1 MRQPAIALSA
11 LALAFLVVPFG
22 PASAQSPAAPAPA
35 AAIDQPIGKVAALD
49 GSATIERKAVVATL
63 ASAATGPINAKIGDF
78 VYIGDILQTATASKL
93 GVVFTDGTALNML
106 ASARMELNEFVYQPD
121 GKWNSSMFN
130 AVKGTF
136 TFIGGKMA
144 KAGNM
149 RVNTTAAT
157 MGIRGTSAHIV
168 IGEDGSVRFT
178 TLVEEKQ

>member
-1 MRQPAIALSA
+1 MRRPAILLSA
-11 LALAFLVVPFG
+11 LALTLFFVPSG
-22 PASAQSPAAPAPA
+22 PASAQAPAAPAPA
-35 AAIDQPIGKVAALD
+35 AALEAPIGKIATLE

-63 ASAATGPINAKIGDF
+63 ASANQGTTNARIGEF
-78 VYIGDILQTATASKL
+78 VYIGDILETAAASKL

-157 MGIRGTSAHIV
+157 LGIRGTTAHIV
-168 IGEDGSVRFT
+168 IGADGSVRFS

>member
-1 MRQPAIALSA
+1 MPALLQRAGLEEPGA
-11 LALAFLVVPFG
+11 GVGERAEHFRGHRAGERLVG
-22 PASAQSPAAPAPA
+22 PEQ
-35 AAIDQPIGKVAALD
+35 D
-49 GSATIERKAVVATL
+49 RHR
-63 ASAATGPINAKIGDF
+63 
-78 VYIGDILQTATASKL
+78 DILETAAASKL

-157 MGIRGTSAHIV
+157 LGIRGTTAHIV
-168 IGEDGSVRFT
+168 IGADGSVRFS

>member
-1 MRQPAIALSA
+1 MRRPAVALSA
-11 LALAFLVVPFG
+11 LALVLLFAPFG
-22 PASAQSPAAPAPA
+22 PASAQAPAAPAA
-35 AAIDQPIGKVAALD
+35 ALESPIGKVAALD

-106 ASARMELNEFVYQPD
+106 SNARMELNEFVYQPD

-168 IGEDGSVRFT
+168 IGEDGSVRFS
-178 TLVEEKQ
+178 TLIEEKQ